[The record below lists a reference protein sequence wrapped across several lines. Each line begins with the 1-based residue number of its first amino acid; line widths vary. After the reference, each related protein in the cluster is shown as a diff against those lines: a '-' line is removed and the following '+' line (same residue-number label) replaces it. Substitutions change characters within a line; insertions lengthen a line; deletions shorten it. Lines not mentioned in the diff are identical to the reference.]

1 MTEVTAQLNGYR
13 QSPRKVRLLADLI
26 RGKSVDN
33 AIIELDM
40 AVKRASAPFKQLLLS
55 AIANAKNNHK
65 LEQSTLYIKSVA
77 VDGGSPLKRS
87 MPRMGGRAFPIHKHT
102 SHISLVLAERA
113 PKKAKVAGNKEQ
125 AKTKKAKK

>member
-1 MTEVTAQLNGYR
+1 MADVTAQLSGYR

-33 AIIELDM
+33 AIIELDI

-55 AIANAKNNHK
+55 AIANAKNNYK
-65 LEQSTLYIKSVA
+65 LEQSTLYIKRVA

-102 SHISLVLAERA
+102 SHISIVLAERA
-113 PKKAKVAGNKEQ
+113 VKSTKSKST
-125 AKTKKAKK
+125 KTKLSTKDKPE

>member
-102 SHISLVLAERA
+102 SHISLVLAERNVKNTK
-113 PKKAKVAGNKEQ
+113 PKST
-125 AKTKKAKK
+125 KTKQVREPKAE